1 MAGQVWGTANL
12 GGNLALPYLTD
23 WFRTVAQPLTRFR
36 QLCDIK
42 EAIGKRKG
50 ESFQWEIF
58 ANIATQGTTLTET
71 NAMPTSS
78 FTMTLG
84 SCTLTEFGNSIP
96 LTRKVVEF
104 SELEI
109 KSILRQT
116 LVNDMN
122 KALDQYIFNQFKA
135 GLLIAQAS
143 NSTDASNIMLYT
155 DGTGTVANNATCWLH
170 TGHVVNIVDTMKE
183 RNIPAF
189 DGEDY
194 VCISH
199 PSTLTNL
206 RISLESVNQ
215 YTETG
220 YKKILNG
227 EVGRFNGVR
236 FVEQTNIGKVTPT
249 NAGAS
254 SWALFVGGEACIEA
268 ITQPEELIEKEVTD
282 YGRSI
287 GMAWYAI
294 MGYALPFSTAANQ
307 RSVMWWPNASA
318 PNGATYA

>member
-1 MAGQVWGTANL
+1 MAGNVWGTANL

-42 EAIGKRKG
+42 EAVGTRKG

-58 ANIATQGTTLTET
+58 ANIATQGTSLTEGSV
-71 NAMPTSS
+71 MPSSS

-84 SCTLTEFGNSIP
+84 SCTMTEYGNSIP
-96 LTRKVVEF
+96 LTRKLKEF

-116 LVNDMN
+116 LVNDMT
-122 KALDQYIFNQFKA
+122 KAIDQAVWDKLKA
-135 GLLIAQAS
+135 TLLVAQAS
-143 NSTDASNIMLYT
+143 SSTDTSNIQLFT
-155 DGTGTVANNATCWLH
+155 DGTGTNAVAATCWLH
-170 TGHVVNIVDTMKE
+170 TGHVINIVDAMKE

-194 VCISH
+194 VCIAH
-199 PSTLTNL
+199 PSTFSQL
-206 RISLESVNQ
+206 RNQLVSVNQ

-227 EVGRFNGVR
+227 EIGRFGGVR
-236 FVEQTNIGKVTPT
+236 FVEQTNIAKLTPT
-249 NAGAS
+249 NAGAG
-254 SWALFVGGEACIEA
+254 SWALFTGGEAVVEA
-268 ITQPEELIEKEVTD
+268 IAVPEELIEKEVTD
-282 YGRSI
+282 YGRSM
-287 GMAWYAI
+287 GMAWYGI
-294 MGYALPFSTAANQ
+294 FGYALPFSTAANQ
-307 RSVMWWPNASA
+307 RSVMWYPNASVLSSSL
-318 PNGATYA
+318 